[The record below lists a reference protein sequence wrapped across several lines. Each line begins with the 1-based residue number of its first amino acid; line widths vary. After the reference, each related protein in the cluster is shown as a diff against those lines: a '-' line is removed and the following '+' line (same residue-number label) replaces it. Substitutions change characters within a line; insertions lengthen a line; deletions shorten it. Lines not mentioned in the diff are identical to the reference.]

1 MSGIQDVVF
10 RIPDTWDPA
19 WFEQVFIRQVLINAD
34 VRNSETTGITI
45 TTPST
50 EEPAVMT
57 VDSVALDGL
66 DDIAT
71 STFLGRVSP
80 GTGEVENLT
89 TAQTTSLIDLAS
101 IADKGVVLKAAAVAD
116 ANAST
121 ASVGSPDASDLT
133 TVITLANEMKTE
145 LTQTISDLNDT
156 VIQLNLKLGVD
167 TAAGQMA

>member
-34 VRNSETTGITI
+34 VRNSETTGLTI

-101 IADKGVVLKAAAVAD
+101 IADKGAVLKAANVVDAVASAVSVAAAD
-116 ANAST
+116 AT
-121 ASVGSPDASDLT
+121 DLP
-133 TVITLANEMKTE
+133 TVITLANELKADVNT
-145 LTQTISDLNDT
+145 LVTDVNLIKD
-156 VIQLNLKLGVD
+156 QLNATLAAIQ
-167 TAAGQMA
+167 TAGQMA